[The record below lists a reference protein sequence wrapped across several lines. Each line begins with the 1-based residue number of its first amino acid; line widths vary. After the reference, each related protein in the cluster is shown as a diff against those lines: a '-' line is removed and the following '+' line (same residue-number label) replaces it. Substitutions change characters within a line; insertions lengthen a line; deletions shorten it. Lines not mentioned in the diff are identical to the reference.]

1 MAPRIEGPPPREE
14 NVRLALVRF
23 SQVVFRLDRDGGL
36 LKNVPF
42 LMGRLGDLRRL
53 LFEYEVRGA
62 ADLLQNDDDAAADGA
77 TER

>member
-1 MAPRIEGPPPREE
+1 MARSIERPPPRAED
-14 NVRLALVRF
+14 VRLALVRF

-62 ADLLQNDDDAAADGA
+62 ADLLRGDDDAANDRA
-77 TER
+77 T